1 VDDALYTAFVEE
13 TAPLAAEV
21 ESRLL
26 GLERAAAALS
36 ADWRALLG
44 VLHSIKGN
52 CGMVELDDAQAL
64 AHAMEQQV
72 RELRASPLDAQMAAV
87 AELLA
92 TADTLR
98 TAMTLRSPS
107 SSPSPSPQPIPS
119 ATLSPP
125 PTPSPGRDLIR
136 LPAERIDRLLESTEE
151 LAAVH
156 ERTGA
161 AVRALGRRRGVADP
175 EVSPLLELVDQS
187 RRRLRAV
194 RTAVTDLRLL
204 PLSTALA
211 RFDRVVRDL
220 CVTTGKRATLAIRGG
235 DVAVDKSVVDR
246 IGEPLLHMVRNAIDH
261 GIESPRER
269 VRAGKPDS
277 GRLTI
282 EAETQG
288 GVLTVIVR
296 DDGRGVDRGKLAAAA
311 ARRGLDVAAMGD
323 DQLLALVFEPE
334 LSTAERVT
342 ELSGRGIGL
351 DQARRTLEHIG
362 GSLHVE
368 STRGQG
374 TALRLRVPAVIAVQR
389 ALLLACAGEVYA
401 LPFTAVIEAFRL
413 GGPRGATAAAVPWR
427 DSELALCDLADEL
440 EVPVPGTGDGRPATC
455 VIVDRG
461 DQPLALAVDGLAG
474 QQDVVIKPLDAV
486 FGRPRGVSGAA
497 VLPEGRVVLV
507 VDPHGLGRG
516 QRPAR
521 AS

>member
-1 VDDALYTAFVEE
+1 
-13 TAPLAAEV
+13 
-21 ESRLL
+21 
-26 GLERAAAALS
+26 
-36 ADWRALLG
+36 
-44 VLHSIKGN
+44 
-52 CGMVELDDAQAL
+52 
-64 AHAMEQQV
+64 
-72 RELRASPLDAQMAAV
+72 
-87 AELLA
+87 
-92 TADTLR
+92 
-98 TAMTLRSPS
+98 
-107 SSPSPSPQPIPS
+107 
-119 ATLSPP
+119 
-125 PTPSPGRDLIR
+125 

-156 ERTGA
+156 DRTSA

-187 RRRLRAV
+187 GRRLRAL

-220 CVTTGKRATLAIRGG
+220 CVVTGKRAHLTIRGG

-261 GIESPRER
+261 GIELPRER

-277 GRLTI
+277 GRLTL

-288 GVLTVIVR
+288 GVLTVVVR

-311 ARRGLDVAAMGD
+311 ARRGLDVAGMSD

-334 LSTAERVT
+334 LSTADRVT

-351 DQARRTLEHIG
+351 DQARRAIEHIG
-362 GSLHVE
+362 GSLTVE
-368 STRGQG
+368 TERGQG
-374 TALRLRVPAVIAVQR
+374 TTLRLRVPAVIAVQR

-413 GGPRGATAAAVPWR
+413 RGPRGTTAAAVPWR

-440 EVPVPGTGDGRPATC
+440 DAPPAVIADGRPATC

-516 QRPAR
+516 GQRAAGRP
-521 AS
+521 S